1 MVDEPHV
8 VAVVGDAGAGHFSM
22 LAHHRCAVRWHTDGR
37 GDKGRRHRSAPSRSG
52 PPARSARPPV
62 SHVAARE
69 PPSSRDVQVGAMASF
84 TQELK
89 LRGTRVRT
97 FFEDRFPNAAAAR
110 ADSRDPVPGTHRPS
124 TRPTRP
130 VTHGGPWAR
139 RSTSGCG
146 SASPPTPPSLTDGS
160 FSPITRTWASC

>member
-1 MVDEPHV
+1 M
-8 VAVVGDAGAGHFSM
+8 
-22 LAHHRCAVRWHTDGR
+22 
-37 GDKGRRHRSAPSRSG
+37 
-52 PPARSARPPV
+52 

-110 ADSRDPVPGTHRPS
+110 ADLARP
-124 TRPTRP
+124 RQ
-130 VTHGGPWAR
+130 G
-139 RSTSGCG
+139 
-146 SASPPTPPSLTDGS
+146 LTDPRPARHGRL
-160 FSPITRTWASC
+160 PMGDRGHGARLAGAVQLPRLRRPP